1 MNKTFK
7 SFEYRGF
14 RLFFTGQTISQVGN
28 WMTHVAL
35 ALFVLEL
42 TDDGVAVGLLVA
54 FQFLPVLVLGAW
66 GGLLADRSD
75 KRRLLL
81 RPQSLAMVQSFGL
94 AGLATMHHPPIAGLY
109 ALAFVGGVATALDNP
124 ARRSFVV
131 EMVPEE
137 HVQNA
142 VSLNTALMTGS
153 RIFGPALAGLVV
165 ATAGYSWAFGIDAVS
180 YVAVLWSLWRISAD
194 DLRPAPPATRGKG
207 QVREGIRYMRSVPE
221 LRISLLMMLV
231 VGTLAFNFSVVLPIF
246 VTRTLDG
253 SPAQFTLLFSALS
266 VGSMLAALWSAR
278 RSVIRMRHIVVA
290 SLGFGVALLGLAAM
304 PNLASAFPV
313 AILVGGSSVVFM
325 TTSTTL
331 LQLRATPSMRGRVLS
346 LQAMVFL
353 GSTPVGGPI
362 LGWVCEHLGA
372 RAGLAV
378 GGSACLVAAGYGA
391 TAGRRLLQRGGTL
404 RDDVPVPDLQP
415 A

>member
-7 SFEYRGF
+7 SFEYRSF

-28 WMTHVAL
+28 WMTQIAL

-42 TDDGVAVGLLVA
+42 TKDGVAVGFLVA
-54 FQFLPVLVLGAW
+54 CQFLPVLLIGPWA
-66 GGLLADRSD
+66 GLLADRSD

-81 RPQSLAMVQSFGL
+81 RTQSMAMLQSFAL
-94 AGLATMHHPPIAGLY
+94 AGLATMDHPPIAGLY
-109 ALAFVGGVATALDNP
+109 ALAMVGGLATALDNP

-153 RIFGPALAGLVV
+153 RIFGPALAGLVI

-180 YVAVLWSLWRISAD
+180 YIAVLWSLWRINSD
-194 DLRPAPPATRGKG
+194 DLRPAPPAARGKG

-221 LRISLLMMLV
+221 LRISLVMMAI

-246 VTRTLDG
+246 VTRSLDG

-266 VGSMLAALWSAR
+266 VGSMAAALWAAR
-278 RSVIRMRHIVVA
+278 RSVIRLRHIVVDSFA
-290 SLGFGVALLGLAAM
+290 YGGALLGLAAM
-304 PNLASAFPV
+304 PNLAAAFPV
-313 AILVGGSSVVFM
+313 ALFVGGSSVVFM

-331 LQLRATPSMRGRVLS
+331 LQLRATPSMRGRVLA

-353 GSTPVGGPI
+353 GSTPIGGPI

-372 RAGLAV
+372 RAGLVV
-378 GGSACLVAAGYGA
+378 GGGACLAAGTYGL
-391 TAGRRLLQRGGTL
+391 TAGRRLLARGGAV
-404 RDDVPVPDLQP
+404 RDDQPVGDLQP